1 MLENMDLMNL
11 IFVVLFREKILVYT
25 MLNTSPFLCIAP
37 NTHETSFAFL
47 VSRALVTL
55 YLDAKSTRVNMFLYV
70 FPSKTVRD
78 T

>member
-1 MLENMDLMNL
+1 
-11 IFVVLFREKILVYT
+11 